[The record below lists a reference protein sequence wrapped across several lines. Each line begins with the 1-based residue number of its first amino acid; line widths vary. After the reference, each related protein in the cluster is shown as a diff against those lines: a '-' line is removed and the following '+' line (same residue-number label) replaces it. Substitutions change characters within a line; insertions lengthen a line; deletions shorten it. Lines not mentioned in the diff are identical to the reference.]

1 MLKKKISVLLF
12 LIPLAFLFAA
22 DPSSKLANDA
32 DEENFKWYEFK
43 AKQFGKSY
51 KFYAFKTDA
60 QRDNRARQI
69 LNRNGWGMGP
79 NETLVEY
86 FNFEGGEKTVLFDE
100 ELKPKMKKEGY
111 KYALY
116 ITKKTDKYFT
126 TIYLFTF
133 YYDPDTD
140 VLWVCKSMK

>member
-1 MLKKKISVLLF
+1 MIRKLFSILFLLF
-12 LIPLAFLFAA
+12 SVTFLFAIEKQ
-22 DPSSKLANDA
+22 DLVNDA
-32 DEENFKWYEFK
+32 DDENFMWYEFK

-51 KFYAFKTDA
+51 KFFAFKNDA
-60 QRDNRARQI
+60 QKNNRARQL

-100 ELKPKMKKEGY
+100 ELKPTMKREGY
-111 KYALY
+111 KYAFY

-126 TIYLFTF
+126 TAYLFTF

-140 VLWVCKSMK
+140 ALWVCKSVK